1 MAEPHPMFWSGC
13 SWFAK
18 WLFWCVHYKY
28 WIQWFNGFWTSDTRK
43 TPEDSDHFIK
53 GKLRPQDGAMGE
65 TIRTNSTP
73 NKLERLQLKKKTS
86 STKRERKR
94 EKQRKITG
102 CHIGNRR
109 QPRSSG
115 VFTELMERL
124 HKKKEH

>member
-1 MAEPHPMFWSGC
+1 
-13 SWFAK
+13 
-18 WLFWCVHYKY
+18 
-28 WIQWFNGFWTSDTRK
+28 
-43 TPEDSDHFIK
+43 
-53 GKLRPQDGAMGE
+53 MGE